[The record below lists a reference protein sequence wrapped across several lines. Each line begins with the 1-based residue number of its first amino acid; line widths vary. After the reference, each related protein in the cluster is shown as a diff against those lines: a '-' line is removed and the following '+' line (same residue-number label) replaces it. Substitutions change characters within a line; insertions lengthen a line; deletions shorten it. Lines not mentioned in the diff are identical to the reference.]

1 MAAPPSRWVNVCD
14 VPSLFKRKV
23 EEEAVDE
30 TPAEESFGAAVRPR
44 GHTPSKR
51 ELGKVTPKR
60 QDTTRRRV
68 AEPPANTK
76 EARQRQRE
84 KAKQDRIE
92 RREGMMNGDDRY
104 LLARDKGPERALVR
118 DLVDRRLTIGT
129 WFFGGA
135 LLVLVGSSRAMPQLI
150 QVVSNLLWALLAAA
164 TLIDSLLIA
173 REIKREVKA
182 RFPKT
187 EQRMGSLYLYGAMRG
202 LTFRRL
208 RMPKPRVKI
217 GTKV

>member
-1 MAAPPSRWVNVCD
+1 M
-14 VPSLFKRKV
+14 PSLFKRKV